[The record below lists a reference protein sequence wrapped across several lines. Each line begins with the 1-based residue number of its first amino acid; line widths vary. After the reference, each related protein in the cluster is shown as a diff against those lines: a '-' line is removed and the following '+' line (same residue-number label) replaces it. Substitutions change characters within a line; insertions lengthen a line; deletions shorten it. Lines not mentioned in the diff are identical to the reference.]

1 MKQAGLG
8 YVAAKIQAAQGTFE
22 TPDTFLSVLS
32 GSLGANTELVIPD
45 SEIKGS
51 HGRLM
56 SEADVGT
63 INYGGGYEFYFRP
76 NSGGLMVLAAMGQD
90 SVTTLGGGAYRHTI
104 TVSGTNYW
112 LSLQE
117 RIGQTIDTFNYTDA
131 KCNGLT
137 LSNDVNDYLKG
148 EVDFLAITQS
158 GGATAQSVTEDTSPK
173 FMSHVGVV
181 ELEDTTLRTKTF
193 KLEINNNLVDDD
205 FSIGSRILGDIVEGN
220 QEFTGTLNIRPDD
233 SDLYKK
239 AVYGSE
245 SANEPT
251 NDIYQGSFSIE
262 YTSPTMIASTAYPYR
277 IKIEA
282 GSCNF
287 KPFKYEPK
295 NNDPIE
301 HDLEIV
307 PFLPGDGNEIVTIT
321 IDNAIADYLA

>member
-8 YVAAKIQAAQGTFE
+8 YVVAKVQSAQGTFE

-32 GSLGANTELVIPD
+32 GSMGANTELVIPD
-45 SEIKGS
+45 PEIKGS
-51 HGRLM
+51 AGRWM

-76 NSGGLMVLAAMGQD
+76 NSGALMVLAAMGND
-90 SVTTLGGGAYRHTI
+90 AVTALGGGAYRHTI

-117 RIGQTIDTFNYTDA
+117 RIGLTIDTFDYTDA
-131 KCNGLT
+131 KCNSLT

-158 GGATAQSVTEDTSPK
+158 GGASAQEVSEDTSPK

-181 ELEDTTLRTKTF
+181 ELEDETLRTKTF
-193 KLEINNNLVDDD
+193 SLEINNNLVDDD
-205 FSIGSRILGDIVEGN
+205 FFIGSRMLDDIVEGN
-220 QEFTGTLNIRPDD
+220 QEFRGTLNIRPED

-239 AVYGSE
+239 AVYGSADAE
-245 SANEPT
+245 MPT
-251 NDIYQGSFSIE
+251 NEIYQGSFSIE
-262 YTSPTMIASTAYPYR
+262 YTSPTLIAETAYPYR
-277 IKIEA
+277 IKVEA
-282 GSCNF
+282 DNCNF
-287 KPFKYEPK
+287 EPFKYEPK

-301 HDLEIV
+301 HELNIV
-307 PFLPGDGNEIVTIT
+307 PFLPGDGTEIVTIT
-321 IDNAIADYLA
+321 IDNAIASYIA